1 MNAPGPVGR
10 VGGGRIEGYDLA
22 RAAAIFGMVVVNFSL
37 VMTGA
42 EWGREAP
49 GGDTGLAR
57 IASLLEGR
65 AAALFVVLAGI
76 GLALGAR
83 RALASGDPAALLA
96 ARKTLWKRSAFLFVF
111 GLAFSAVWPADI
123 LHFYG
128 WYLGLGAL
136 ALAWPGRRLFGAAAG
151 LAAAFVVLLLV
162 GDYEA
167 GWDFETITYTDF
179 WTPAGQMR
187 HLFFNGF
194 HPVVPWLAFLLLGI
208 WLGRRDLADRAVR
221 RRVFAVG
228 VAVAALAE
236 TASALLLRQFA
247 AGLTGEDAEIAAA
260 VLGTSP
266 MPPMPLYLLAS
277 AGTAVAVLA
286 LAVGVSASPFARRS
300 AARPIHDALA
310 AAGRLSL
317 TVYVAHVLLGMGT
330 LEALGR
336 LDGGQS
342 LESAL
347 AASALFYL
355 LAVLFAVL
363 WTKKFRRGPLE
374 AALRRLAG

>member
-1 MNAPGPVGR
+1 
-10 VGGGRIEGYDLA
+10 
-22 RAAAIFGMVVVNFSL
+22 MVVVNFSL

-57 IASLLEGR
+57 IASLFEGR

-76 GLALGAR
+76 GLTLGAR
-83 RALASGDPAALLA
+83 RALASGDPAALLR
-96 ARKTLWKRSAFLFVF
+96 ARKTLWKRSVFLFVF
-111 GLAFSAVWPADI
+111 GLAFSVVWPADI

-136 ALAWPGRRLFGAAAG
+136 ALAWPGRRLLGAAAA
-151 LAAAFVVLLLV
+151 LAAAFAVLLFV

-167 GWDFETITYTDF
+167 GWNFETITYTDF
-179 WTPAGQMR
+179 WTPAGQVR

-208 WLGRRDLADRAVR
+208 WLGRRGLADRAVR
-221 RRVFAVG
+221 RRVLLAG
-228 VAVAALAE
+228 AAVAAFAE
-236 TASALLLRQFA
+236 TVSALLLRQFG
-247 AGLTGEDAEIAAA
+247 AGLTGEEAEIAAA
-260 VLGTSP
+260 VFGTSP

-277 AGTAVAVLA
+277 AGTAAAVIA
-286 LAVGVSASPFARRS
+286 LAVGVSASPFSRR
-300 AARPIHDALA
+300 AAAKPIHDALA

-317 TVYVAHVLLGMGT
+317 TVYVAHVLVGMGT

-336 LDGGQS
+336 LDGEQS

-363 WTKKFRRGPLE
+363 WTKRFRRGPLE
-374 AALRRLAG
+374 AALRRFAG